1 MNKKMSIDHFFMK
14 VYEELSRQPYS
25 LHFYLSFSKELIRSA
40 EDLHSQMEECLDIMR
55 KTLKVIRDSDIEL
68 FLHFNPDVAV

>member
-1 MNKKMSIDHFFMK
+1 MSIDHFFMK